1 MELSNSLKRLILSA
15 SLGMLMLTVL
25 ARFAYV
31 QLYMGERYLQ
41 ESEKNRVR
49 EVDVE
54 PPRGLLRDRYME
66 ILVDN
71 RPAYAVYAIP
81 AELKSKSP
89 AYELLAMAF
98 HASSDDLQKQIS
110 RNKRGNFTPVKI
122 ERQI

>member
-1 MELSNSLKRLILSA
+1 MELSNSTKRLIFSAGLSVV
-15 SLGMLMLTVL
+15 MLVVL

-49 EVDVE
+49 AIEVE
-54 PPRGLLRDRYME
+54 PPRGLLRDRYGE

-89 AYELLAMAF
+89 AYQLLATAL
-98 HASSDDLQKQIS
+98 S
-110 RNKRGNFTPVKI
+110 
-122 ERQI
+122 